1 MITFAAYAAG
11 RSWVRVVSHTQPWG
25 GVAMLLKLLI
35 SWTYGTL
42 QLQPRYWCF
51 QNGWICH
58 LLCVPGGRVG
68 SSQVDSTCSQQC
80 CAGVACHSQR
90 QWLRLPYD
98 LVTPA
103 PGNPPAQGLILALGH
118 SCIWP
123 PTMMGAPL
131 DLICRWLCIC
141 QSLWVDQSCAH
152 SFC

>member
-1 MITFAAYAAG
+1 MGWCSHAFKATDQLNLWNTAAAAAVLVFPKWLG
-11 RSWVRVVSHTQPWG
+11 LSPAVRAW
-25 GVAMLLKLLI
+25 
-35 SWTYGTL
+35 
-42 QLQPRYWCF
+42 
-51 QNGWICH
+51 
-58 LLCVPGGRVG
+58 GRVG

-131 DLICRWLCIC
+131 DLICRRLCIC